1 MSATW
6 APDSWRK
13 FPVMQMPTYL
23 DLEKL
28 NQVEGT
34 LAGFPPLVF
43 AGEARKLK
51 RKLANVAAGK
61 GFLLQGGDCAES
73 FAEHSADNIRDF
85 FRVFLQMAVVL
96 TFAGGQPIV
105 KVGRIAGQFAKPRS
119 SPTETINGV
128 EYPIYRG
135 DIVNDAEAT
144 LAGRVPDP
152 ERQLMA
158 YRQSAATLNLLRA
171 FAQGGYANLEHVHK
185 WTLGYL
191 KDSPAQ
197 EQYQELADRI
207 TETLGFMRA
216 CGITAETAPQLRS
229 TDFFTS
235 HEALLLGYEQAMT
248 RVDST
253 SGDYYATSG
262 HMIWIGD
269 RTRQLDHAHVEFA
282 RGVKNPIGLKCGPS
296 LKPDELIKLIDV
308 LNPENEPGRLTLIAR
323 FGADK
328 VEKHLPDLIKAVKR
342 EGRVVVWSCDPM
354 HGNTIK
360 ATSGYKTRPFDAIM
374 TEVRRFMGVHQAEST
389 HAGGVHVEMTGKDV
403 TECTGGLRALRDED
417 LNDRYHTFCDPRLNA
432 AQALELSFLVADE
445 LKKEAASRPK
455 TWEDEEAAEA
465 AE

>member
-1 MSATW
+1 MLTNW
-6 APDSWRK
+6 TPDSWRK
-13 FPVMQMPTYL
+13 FPVVQVPDYADAAKLATV
-23 DLEKL
+23 EKR
-28 NQVEGT
+28 

-51 RKLANVAAGK
+51 RKLARVAEGRA
-61 GFLLQGGDCAES
+61 FLLQGGDCAES

-85 FRVFLQMAVVL
+85 FRVFLQMSVVM
-96 TFAGGQPIV
+96 TFAGGQPVV

-119 SPTETINGV
+119 SPTEKINGV

-135 DIVNDAEAT
+135 DIINDSEAT
-144 LAGRVPDP
+144 TEGRQPDP
-152 ERQLMA
+152 ERQIMA

-185 WTLGYL
+185 WTLGTL
-191 KDSPAQ
+191 KDSPAF
-197 EQYQELADRI
+197 ERYQELADRI
-207 TETLGFMRA
+207 TEALGFMRA
-216 CGITAETAPQLRS
+216 CGINADTAPQLRQ

-235 HEALLLGYEQAMT
+235 HESLLLGFEQAMT

-253 SGDYYATSG
+253 SGDWYATSG
-262 HMIWIGD
+262 HMLWIGD
-269 RTRQLDHAHVEFA
+269 RTRQPDHAHVEFC
-282 RGVKNPIGLKCGPS
+282 RGIKNPIGLKCGPS
-296 LKPDELIKLIDV
+296 LKSDELIQLIDI
-308 LNPENEPGRLTLIAR
+308 LNPDNEPGRLTLIAR

-328 VEKHLPDLIKAVKR
+328 VEKHLPELIRAEKR

-360 ATSGYKTRPFDAIM
+360 ATSGYKTRPFEAIM
-374 TEVRRFMGVHQAEST
+374 TEVRRFMAIHQAEGT

-432 AQALELSFLVADE
+432 AQALELSFLVAEE
-445 LKKEAASRPK
+445 LKKEMASRPRVDD
-455 TWEDEEAAEA
+455 DESMEAAE
-465 AE
+465 

>member
-1 MSATW
+1 MLTNWS
-6 APDSWRK
+6 PDSWRK
-13 FPVMQMPTYL
+13 FPVVQVPDYADKDKL
-23 DLEKL
+23 AIVEK
-28 NQVEGT
+28 Q

-51 RKLANVAAGK
+51 RKLARVAEGK
-61 GFLLQGGDCAES
+61 AFLLQGGDCAES

-85 FRVFLQMAVVL
+85 FRVFLQMSVVM

-119 SPTETINGV
+119 SPTETIGGV

-135 DIVNDAEAT
+135 DIINDSEVT
-144 LAGRVPDP
+144 VEGRKPDP
-152 ERQLMA
+152 ERQIMA

-185 WTLGYL
+185 WTLSNL
-191 KDSPAQ
+191 KDSPAF
-197 EQYQELADRI
+197 ERYQELSDRI
-207 TETLGFMRA
+207 TEALGFMRA
-216 CGITAETAPQLRS
+216 CGINADTAPQLRQ

-235 HEALLLGYEQAMT
+235 HEALLLGFEQALT

-253 SGDYYATSG
+253 SGDWYATSG
-262 HMIWIGD
+262 HMLWVGD
-269 RTRQLDHAHVEFA
+269 RTRQADHAHIEFC
-282 RGVKNPIGLKCGPS
+282 RGIKNPIGLKCGPT
-296 LKPDELIKLIDV
+296 LKPDDLINLIDK
-308 LNPENEPGRLTLIAR
+308 LNPQNEPGRLTLIAR

-328 VEKHLPDLIKAVKR
+328 VDKHLPELIRAVKR

-374 TEVRRFMGVHQAEST
+374 TEVRRFMAIHQSEGT

-432 AQALELSFLVADE
+432 SQALELSFLVAEE
-445 LKKEAASRPK
+445 LKKEMASRPRV
-455 TWEDEEAAEA
+455 DDDDSVEAAE
-465 AE
+465 

>member
-1 MSATW
+1 MLTNW
-6 APDSWRK
+6 TPDSWRK
-13 FPVMQMPTYL
+13 FPVVQVPDYADKDKL
-23 DLEKL
+23 AIVEK
-28 NQVEGT
+28 Q

-51 RKLANVAAGK
+51 RKLARVAEGK
-61 GFLLQGGDCAES
+61 AFLLQGGDCAES

-85 FRVFLQMAVVL
+85 FRVFLQMSVVM

-119 SPTETINGV
+119 SPTETIGGV

-135 DIVNDAEAT
+135 DIINDSEVT
-144 LAGRVPDP
+144 VEGRKHDP
-152 ERQLMA
+152 ERQIMA

-185 WTLGYL
+185 WTLSNL
-191 KDSPAQ
+191 KDSPAF
-197 EQYQELADRI
+197 ERYQELSDRI
-207 TETLGFMRA
+207 TEALGFMRA
-216 CGITAETAPQLRS
+216 CGINADTAPQLRQ

-235 HEALLLGYEQAMT
+235 HEALLLGFEQALT

-253 SGDYYATSG
+253 SGDWYATSG
-262 HMIWIGD
+262 HMLWVGD
-269 RTRQLDHAHVEFA
+269 RTRQADHAHIEFC
-282 RGVKNPIGLKCGPS
+282 RGIKNPIGLKCGPT
-296 LKPDELIKLIDV
+296 LKPDDLINLIDK
-308 LNPENEPGRLTLIAR
+308 LNPQNEPGRLTLIAR

-328 VEKHLPDLIKAVKR
+328 VDKHLPELIRAVKR

-374 TEVRRFMGVHQAEST
+374 TEVRRFMAIHQSEGT

-432 AQALELSFLVADE
+432 SQALELSFLVAEE
-445 LKKEAASRPK
+445 LKKEMASRPRV
-455 TWEDEEAAEA
+455 DDDDSVEAAE
-465 AE
+465 

>member
-1 MSATW
+1 MLTNW
-6 APDSWRK
+6 TPDSWRK
-13 FPVMQMPTYL
+13 FPVVQVPDYADPQKL
-23 DLEKL
+23 ALVEKR
-28 NQVEGT
+28 

-51 RKLANVAAGK
+51 RKLARVAEGRA
-61 GFLLQGGDCAES
+61 FLLQGGDCAES

-85 FRVFLQMAVVL
+85 FRVFLQMSVVM
-96 TFAGGQPIV
+96 TFAGGQPVV

-119 SPTETINGV
+119 SPTEVIDGV

-135 DIVNDAEAT
+135 DIINDSEAT
-144 LAGRVPDP
+144 VEGRQPDP
-152 ERQLMA
+152 ERQIMA

-185 WTLGYL
+185 WTLGTL
-191 KDSPAQ
+191 KDSPAF
-197 EQYQELADRI
+197 ERYQELADRI
-207 TETLGFMRA
+207 TEALGFMRA
-216 CGITAETAPQLRS
+216 CGINADTAPQLRQ

-253 SGDYYATSG
+253 SGDWYATSG
-262 HMIWIGD
+262 HMLWIGD
-269 RTRQLDHAHVEFA
+269 RTRQPDHAHIEFC
-282 RGVKNPIGLKCGPS
+282 RGIKNPIGLKCGPT
-296 LKPDELIKLIDV
+296 LKSDELIRLIDI

-328 VEKHLPDLIKAVKR
+328 VEKHLPELIRAVKR

-374 TEVRRFMGVHQAEST
+374 SEVRRFMAIHQAEGT

-432 AQALELSFLVADE
+432 AQALELSFLVAEE
-445 LKKEAASRPK
+445 LKKEMASRPRVDD
-455 TWEDEEAAEA
+455 DESMEAAE
-465 AE
+465 

>member
-1 MSATW
+1 MTANWT
-6 APDSWRK
+6 PDSWRN
-13 FPVMQMPTYL
+13 FPVMQMPDYP
-23 DLEKL
+23 DAEKL
-28 NQVEGT
+28 KATEGR

-51 RKLANVAAGK
+51 RKLARVAEGK

-96 TFAGGQPIV
+96 TFAGRQPVV

-119 SPTETINGV
+119 SPTETIGGV

-135 DIVNDAEAT
+135 DIVNDSEAT
-144 LAGRVPDP
+144 IAGRLPDP
-152 ERQLMA
+152 ERQIMA

-171 FAQGGYANLEHVHK
+171 FAQGGYANLEHVHQ
-185 WTLGYL
+185 WTLGFL
-191 KDSPAQ
+191 KDSPAS
-197 EQYQELADRI
+197 EQYSAMSDRI
-207 TETLGFMRA
+207 GEALSFMRA

-235 HEALLLGYEQAMT
+235 HEALLLGYEQALT

-262 HMIWIGD
+262 HMLWIGD
-269 RTRQLDHAHVEFA
+269 RTRQPDHAHVEFA

-296 LKPDELIKLIDV
+296 LKPDELIKLIDL

-328 VEKHLPDLIKAVKR
+328 VDKHLPDLIRAVKR

-354 HGNTIK
+354 HGNTVK
-360 ATSGYKTRPFDAIM
+360 STTGYKTRPFDSILK
-374 TEVRRFMGVHQAEST
+374 EVRGFMAIHQAEGT
-389 HAGGVHVEMTGKDV
+389 HAGGIHVEMTGKDV

-432 AQALELSFLVADE
+432 AQALELSFLVAEE
-445 LKKEAASRPK
+445 LKKEQALNPK
-455 TWEDEEAAEA
+455 KWDEDEAFEAAE
-465 AE
+465 

>member
-1 MSATW
+1 MLTNW
-6 APDSWRK
+6 TPDSWRK
-13 FPVMQMPTYL
+13 FPVVQVPDYADKDKL
-23 DLEKL
+23 AIVEK
-28 NQVEGT
+28 Q

-51 RKLANVAAGK
+51 RKLARVAEGK
-61 GFLLQGGDCAES
+61 AFLLQGGDCAES

-85 FRVFLQMAVVL
+85 FRVFLQMSVVM

-119 SPTETINGV
+119 SPTETIGGV

-135 DIVNDAEAT
+135 DIINDSEVT
-144 LAGRVPDP
+144 VEGRKPDP
-152 ERQLMA
+152 ERQIMA

-185 WTLGYL
+185 WTLSNL
-191 KDSPAQ
+191 KDSPAF
-197 EQYQELADRI
+197 ERYQELSDRI
-207 TETLGFMRA
+207 TEALGFMRA
-216 CGITAETAPQLRS
+216 CGINADTAPQLRQ

-235 HEALLLGYEQAMT
+235 HEALLLGFEQALT

-253 SGDYYATSG
+253 SGDWYATSG
-262 HMIWIGD
+262 HMLWVGD
-269 RTRQLDHAHVEFA
+269 RTRQADHAHIEFC
-282 RGVKNPIGLKCGPS
+282 RGIKNPIGLKCGPT
-296 LKPDELIKLIDV
+296 LKPDDLINLIDK
-308 LNPENEPGRLTLIAR
+308 LNPQNEPGRLTLIAR

-328 VEKHLPDLIKAVKR
+328 VDKHLPELIRAVKR

-374 TEVRRFMGVHQAEST
+374 TEVRRFMAIHQSEGT

-432 AQALELSFLVADE
+432 SQALELSFLVAEE
-445 LKKEAASRPK
+445 LKKEMASRPRV
-455 TWEDEEAAEA
+455 DDDDSVEAAE
-465 AE
+465 